1 MTAVYKLF
9 DDRLQ
14 STNAL
19 LELSS
24 TILHILEEVETSAAR
39 TQENGVAWL
48 SKFVASFHAV
58 LHIVC
63 IANRQTELVEVVV
76 QLLVISTK
84 VNDSLTL
91 LLYEVED
98 VVIVVAFVL
107 SPEDKDSRSLH
118 ALECIPASI
127 DVGSL

>member
-1 MTAVYKLF
+1 M
-9 DDRLQ
+9 
-14 STNAL
+14 
-19 LELSS
+19 
-24 TILHILEEVETSAAR
+24 
-39 TQENGVAWL
+39 
-48 SKFVASFHAV
+48 
-58 LHIVC
+58 C

-107 SPEDKDSRSLH
+107 SAEDKDSRSLH